1 MKKVSAFILA
11 ALLFVPA
18 VFGQSADKMTDVLK
32 SGEVTLGQACYFF
45 ATASENVKDNISY
58 EKALEYFKERS
69 VIDSSCSEN
78 DKASL
83 GSLALLANDV
93 FNIQGSLCL
102 SLFKTGRYAYR
113 QMKADG
119 VFSRYDDPAL
129 IPNGHKFFSVLTRC
143 LDKYELRSAE

>member
-18 VFGQSADKMTDVLK
+18 AFSQSADKMSDVLK
-32 SGEVTLGQACYFF
+32 SKEVTLGQACYFF
-45 ATASENVKDNISY
+45 ATASENVKDNVSY
-58 EKALEYFKERS
+58 EKALDYFKERS
-69 VIDSSCSEN
+69 VLKSSASEN
-78 DKASL
+78 DNATFA
-83 GSLALLANDV
+83 SLALLANDV

-102 SLFKTGRYAYR
+102 SLFKSGRYAYR

-119 VFSRYDDPAL
+119 VLTKRDDPSL
-129 IPNGHKFFSVLTRC
+129 VPDGHKFFSVLTRC